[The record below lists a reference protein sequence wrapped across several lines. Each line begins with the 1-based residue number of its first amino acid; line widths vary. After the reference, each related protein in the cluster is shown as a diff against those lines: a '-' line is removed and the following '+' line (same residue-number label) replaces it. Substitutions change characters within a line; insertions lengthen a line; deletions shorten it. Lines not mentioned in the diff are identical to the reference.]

1 MTDEPLKD
9 PIAQFRVV
17 FELAQINALSDPT
30 AMVLSTCTR
39 DGHPSSR
46 IVLLKEV
53 TDLGFVFFTN
63 YHSRKSREMSV
74 NPRAALCFYWPAI
87 DQQVRVEGTITKIS
101 IRDSDDYFAARARIS
116 QLGAWASD
124 QSQPL
129 RSRSALMDRV
139 EEFDQRFKDAP
150 VPRPSYW
157 GGFLLRPNAMEF
169 WTNGEFRLHDR
180 FRYTLDNDG
189 RWFMQR
195 LNP

>member
-1 MTDEPLKD
+1 MT
-9 PIAQFRVV
+9 
-17 FELAQINALSDPT
+17 
-30 AMVLSTCTR
+30 
-39 DGHPSSR
+39 
-46 IVLLKEV
+46 
-53 TDLGFVFFTN
+53 
-63 YHSRKSREMSV
+63 V
-74 NPRAALCFYWPAI
+74 NPRAGLCFYWPAI

-101 IRDSDDYFAARARIS
+101 IRDSDDYFATRARIS

-139 EEFDQRFKDAP
+139 KEFDQRFKDAP